1 MNTCA
6 NYSSKPEISNFVT
19 NPAQKLPA
27 PDPHDIDLFGE
38 PAPTL
43 AANFRPTGYEGIVA
57 LAKSLNRPSGELIA
71 LTRNNDPF
79 FCGTLANRRDADWF
93 LSVWKITGMDQHYRI
108 HLRQMHYKLVS
119 QEQPPAMP
127 SGKPYSNTLESWQY
141 LNSASKAARYLQLV
155 DAELFNDHRN
165 PAPNLYAH
173 GKAEWAER
181 NLDLDWG
188 DWELP
193 SINFDLADDFALAP
207 PRYDATGY
215 SYGNDLQPFHLEVW
229 IEKSTMNDV
238 LGAVCRKFSANLVT
252 SIGFQ
257 SIPSVIALLRRVEQ
271 ADKPARIFYISDFDP
286 AGAFMPD
293 AVARQI
299 EYWRVRLAIRQE
311 IKLQPLVLTRQQ
323 VVDYRLPSIP
333 IKESDRRK
341 ANFETRY
348 GMEAT
353 ELDALEALKPGE
365 LTAILEEALSEY
377 WDTELEQRM
386 DDAGEDADSLAEEAT
401 KWVIND
407 HGDELKAVQDGVA
420 EILND
425 YRERLE
431 ALSKELDAELQPFK
445 ARMKTVRQAI
455 QGAIDTV
462 PEAFELPE
470 HPIPEIEP
478 PDESGWLFDSSRN
491 YLDQIAVYKARRA
504 LTGNDECMEAERH
517 ERL

>member
-1 MNTCA
+1 MNTYA
-6 NYSSKPEISNFVT
+6 NHITPSPISNSVT
-19 NPAQKLPA
+19 FSAQKSPA
-27 PDPHDIDLFGE
+27 SDHHVVDLFGE
-38 PAPTL
+38 PAPALT
-43 AANFRPTGYEGIVA
+43 ANFRPSGYEGVVE
-57 LAKSLNRPSGELIA
+57 LAKSLNRPSSELIA

-93 LSVWKITGMDQHYRI
+93 LSVWKMAGMEQHYRI

-119 QEQPPAMP
+119 QEHPPAMP

-141 LNSASKAARYLQLV
+141 LNGASKAARYLQLV

-181 NLDLDWG
+181 NLDLEWD

-193 SINFDLADDFALAP
+193 NINFDLADNFELAP

-238 LGAVCRKFSANLVT
+238 LGAVCRRFSANLVT

-299 EYWRVRLAIRQE
+299 EYWRIRLAIQQE

-323 VVDYRLPSIP
+323 VVEYQLPSIP

-341 ANFETRY
+341 ANFKTRY

-365 LTAILEEALSEY
+365 LTGILEAALSEY
-377 WDTELEQRM
+377 WDAALEDRM
-386 DDAGEDADSLAEEAT
+386 NDAGDDADNIAEEAT
-401 KWVIND
+401 KWVISE
-407 HGDELKAVQDGVA
+407 HSDELKAVQDDVSK
-420 EILND
+420 ILND
-425 YRERLE
+425 YRGRLE
-431 ALSKELDAELQPFK
+431 TLSKELDAELEPLK
-445 ARMKTVRQAI
+445 ARMKAVRQAI
-455 QGAIDTV
+455 QSEIDAV
-462 PEAFELPE
+462 PEVFELPE
-470 HPIPEIEP
+470 HPANELEP
-478 PDESGWLFDSSRN
+478 PDEAAWLFDSSRD

-504 LTGNDECMEAERH
+504 LTDNAECMEAS
-517 ERL
+517 L